1 MNKFKQALQVSLLL
15 IITASMTQAYDQ
27 TQEANPNMSQTE
39 QEALV
44 IQALN
49 SAVGQDILQKQKEQ
63 MPKMVKVMKTLN
75 NCLTNADTKRDALK
89 CNANSIA
96 LAKKM
101 GLDKEFYDEEKEV
114 DISWSKNEKKEAL
127 AEMAIVLKVME
138 TSLPC
143 IEKAET
149 MSDMI
154 KCAPTP
160 AAD

>member
-1 MNKFKQALQVSLLL
+1 MR
-15 IITASMTQAYDQ
+15 QAYDQ
-27 TQEANPNMSQTE
+27 TQEVNPNMSQAE

-49 SAVGQDILQKQKEQ
+49 SA
-63 MPKMVKVMKTLN
+63 
-75 NCLTNADTKRDALK
+75 
-89 CNANSIA
+89 
-96 LAKKM
+96 M

-127 AEMAIVLKVME
+127 AEMAIVLKIME

-149 MSDMI
+149 ISDMI